1 MIVKVPKPLVRKQRL
16 IRNKGVITGLREGR
30 GFSLGELK
38 AVGLS
43 TDEAKKLSIP
53 IDRRRR
59 STHEWNIKI
68 LQEYLAGTKTRG
80 AGA

>member
-1 MIVKVPKPLVRKQRL
+1 M
-16 IRNKGVITGLREGR
+16 REGR

-43 TDEAKKLSIP
+43 IEEAKKLGVP